1 MFRPLTGFKAQFQD
15 LTLMV
20 VSEFDEWRVIV
31 YSPVVILQGSRQ
43 YTSAKAKDHAALL
56 AKTYLSEVKQETVGD
71 AQDLD
76 WQPTGPMDWLIWK
89 S

>member
-1 MFRPLTGFKAQFQD
+1 MFRPLAGFKAQYQD

-31 YSPVVILQGSRQ
+31 YSPALILQGTRQ
-43 YTSAKAKDHAALL
+43 YTPSKAKDHAALL
-56 AKTYLSEVKQETVGD
+56 AKTYFSEVKQETVGD
-71 AQDLD
+71 GQELD